1 MRPNNSH
8 MLTDVVTVDNAARRT
23 VIREFQTTVPETATS
38 LTPIH
43 HRSFSASTALLS
55 LSPSHS
61 VHLASPLFL
70 CRRVYILVEHSQ
82 LLFFCSSV
90 VREHIIVIVLPT
102 YTGIGCLLS
111 YHKELPMFVYVHR
124 NILCERKFAGIF
136 ASCICA

>member
-1 MRPNNSH
+1 MRSNNSH